1 MMDLA
6 QLNFCP
12 VLVEMLDSRKA
23 VGREGKV
30 YEGLAALSTLNNL
43 LCLRRLMM
51 ELRPTRTLEV
61 GLSFGGSCLVFT
73 ASHRDLGRPGAG
85 QHTAL
90 DPFQSS
96 VWQDCG
102 VLAVER
108 AGLTEFLDMRHASSQ
123 LELPKFISEGES
135 FDLVYV
141 DGSHL
146 FEDVF
151 VDAYFI
157 TRLLSEGGVVAFDDS
172 ANPNVAKVLR
182 FLRKNLREA
191 LSEVDLAPYRAD
203 GDGWGY
209 RMGRLLGKVQ
219 LTAFKRVGNC
229 EREWN
234 APFVSF

>member
-1 MMDLA
+1 MTDLT
-6 QLNFCP
+6 QFDFCP
-12 VLVEMLDSRKA
+12 VLAEMLDSRRA

-51 ELRPTRTLEV
+51 ELKPTRTLEV

-73 ASHRDLGRPGAG
+73 ASHRDLGRPGSG

-90 DPFQSS
+90 DPFQSG

-108 AGLTEFLDMRHASSQ
+108 AGLTEFLNLRQASSQ
-123 LELPKFISEGES
+123 LELPKFINEGAS

-157 TRLLSEGGVVAFDDS
+157 ARLLSEGGVVAFDDS
-172 ANPNVAKVLR
+172 SNPNVAKVLR
-182 FLRKNLREA
+182 FLRRNLRET
-191 LSEVDLAPYRAD
+191 LPEVDLAPYRAD
-203 GDGWGY
+203 GNGMGY
-209 RMGRLLGKVQ
+209 RLGRLVGKTQ
-219 LTAFKRVGNC
+219 LTAFKRIGIC

-234 APFVSF
+234 APFTSF

>member
-6 QLNFCP
+6 QLDFCP

-23 VGREGKV
+23 VGRKGKV

-43 LCLRRLMM
+43 LCLRHLMM

-73 ASHRDLGRPGAG
+73 ASHRDLGRPGDG

-108 AGLTEFLDMRHASSQ
+108 AGLAGFLDMRHASSQ
-123 LELPKFISEGES
+123 LELPKFISEGVT

-151 VDAYFI
+151 VDMYFI

-182 FLRKNLREA
+182 FLRRNLREA
-191 LSEVDLAPYRAD
+191 LSEVDLLPYRAD
-203 GDGWGY
+203 DDGWGY
-209 RMGRLLGKVQ
+209 RMGRLLGKTQ

-234 APFVSF
+234 AAFVSF